1 MIRIEHSTVIRRPV
15 EDVFAVVSDVAG
27 WPRWNKTARA
37 AHVTSSGPVGLGTTF
52 RLEGTIL
59 GRAVDANHEVTAYEQ
74 DRVFAAKTLSGPFL
88 ATGTYTFAPVP
99 EGTRVDVV
107 VEGEPAARYQ
117 EAGRDAARTLKRVA
131 GRLLITLVGHD
142 VALARPTH

>member
-1 MIRIEHSTVIRRPV
+1 MIRIEHSTVICRPV
-15 EDVFAVVSDVAG
+15 EDVFAVVSDVEG
-27 WPRWNKTARA
+27 WPRWNKTARV
-37 AHVTSSGPVGLGTTF
+37 AHITSPGPVGLGTTF
-52 RLEGTIL
+52 RLEGAIL

-107 VEGEPAARYQ
+107 VEGEPAGVARF
-117 EAGRDAARTLKRVA
+117 GAAMLTPAIRKQVETQQGHLKE
-131 GRLLITLVGHD
+131 LLEG
-142 VALARPTH
+142 A

>member
-1 MIRIEHSTVIRRPV
+1 MIRVEHSTVIRCPV
-15 EDVFAVVSDVAG
+15 ADVFAVVSDVEG
-27 WPRWNKTARA
+27 WPRWNKTARVA
-37 AHVTSSGPVGLGTTF
+37 RITSPGSVGLGTTF

-88 ATGTYTFAPVP
+88 ATGTYTFEPVP

-107 VEGEPAARYQ
+107 VEGEPAGVARFSGAMLTPAIRKQ
-117 EAGRDAARTLKRVA
+117 VETQQGHLKE
-131 GRLLITLVGHD
+131 LLEG
-142 VALARPTH
+142 

>member
-1 MIRIEHSTVIRRPV
+1 MIRIEHTTVIRRPV

-59 GRAVDANHEVTAYEQ
+59 GRAVDANHKVTAYEPN
-74 DRVFAAKTLSGPFL
+74 RIFAAKTLSGPFL
-88 ATGTYTFAPVP
+88 ATGTYTFEPTP
-99 EGTRVDVV
+99 QGTRLTVV
-107 VEGEPAARYQ
+107 VEGEPAGVARFSGAMLTPAIRKQ
-117 EAGRDAARTLKRVA
+117 VETQQRHLKE
-131 GRLLITLVGHD
+131 LLENG
-142 VALARPTH
+142 